1 MKTST
6 AGQVSTKLVFD
17 CEKKDNSHN
26 SLKNVELEGL
36 VWRENHPVKKKEKKK
51 EEEEEKYISI

>member
-36 VWRENHPVKKKEKKK
+36 VWRENHPVKKKRRRKKK
-51 EEEEEKYISI
+51 KKKNI